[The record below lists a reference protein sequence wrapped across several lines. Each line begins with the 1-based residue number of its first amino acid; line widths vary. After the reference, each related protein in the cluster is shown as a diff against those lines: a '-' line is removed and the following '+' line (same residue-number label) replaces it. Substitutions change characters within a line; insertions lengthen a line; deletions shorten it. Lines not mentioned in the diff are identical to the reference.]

1 MNEVNA
7 NREKEFISL
16 PTLLL
21 PFHPNKFHS
30 NFVSESGSERKI
42 IFWYKK

>member
-30 NFVSESGSERKI
+30 NFVSESERKI